1 MNKFYKAVAETLAI
15 RYDTSATSV
24 VEVHRQAELEC
35 ILGMLVLR
43 FQSEDKNFSEDQFMG
58 YFRSH
63 IGVPDGTSS

>member
-1 MNKFYKAVAETLAI
+1 MNKFYRAIAETLAI

-35 ILGMLVLR
+35 IIGILVLR
-43 FQSEDKNFSEDQFMG
+43 FKQEDSNFSEDDFMG

-63 IGVPDGTSS
+63 IGAQYGTSS